1 MELKKLLHTIF
12 LKSPPNL
19 FDEFINECQKIYEL
33 PAHTLLE
40 IKQRENKKLKGD
52 IFEEFCVLYLKHV
65 KKYENVWRLEDVP
78 NEILDKL
85 SLKRKDMGID
95 LIAENYGIFSAV
107 QCKYKKPIA
116 YKKTC
121 ITWKALSTFYALCL
135 KSGPWDK
142 YIVMTNSNFV
152 RHVGKKTYKDL
163 SICLATFSKI
173 SPFIFTISFIPPPAL
188 SLQKSG
194 YTF

>member
-1 MELKKLLHTIF
+1 
-12 LKSPPNL
+12 
-19 FDEFINECQKIYEL
+19 
-33 PAHTLLE
+33 
-40 IKQRENKKLKGD
+40 
-52 IFEEFCVLYLKHV
+52 
-65 KKYENVWRLEDVP
+65 
-78 NEILDKL
+78 
-85 SLKRKDMGID
+85 MGID

-173 SPFIFTISFIPPPAL
+173 SSDDWINMTNITGHT
-188 SLQKSG
+188 LQKDIITKPLSQEELKIKRLA
-194 YTF
+194 YYDKHIII